1 MNNITPLEIS
11 KLNSIFI
18 PAPRQLSTKRFTQ
31 LIKRYLPKANIVLGI
46 SSENYVL
53 GFEGQPQFKM
63 LKLSD
68 IEAIIEK
75 VDKSNSFHKIYT
87 FEYSQSK
94 LSHILKNI
102 NIRRV
107 LLVNGSWKY
116 TFHNSEAY
124 QVLVN
129 RNIDFKYISPFTD
142 EIEAKEY
149 EKIHQNKIQL
159 PDENSHFKDLEM
171 LALADKTATQSF
183 DYSFQMGA
191 CLGLRTGSDYKFITT
206 AFNQVIPYQTY
217 ALHHGNSREK
227 NHSLIHDT
235 NHYDTI
241 HAEMQILIKA
251 LSGSINLDRTSLFV
265 NLLPC
270 PNCARTLS
278 QTNIAEFVYLHD
290 HSSAYA
296 VDLLQKSGKIVRRL
310 VI

>member
-1 MNNITPLEIS
+1 MILLDILAYNTHYNALYTNLAVNEAFLDSAS
-11 KLNSIFI
+11 KRNSVVSKAKELGYVPRSYRCSKTLVNVLLNFNSN
-18 PAPRQLSTKRFTQ
+18 FTDSY
-31 LIKRYLPKANIVLGI
+31 IELPKYTRFYAKG
-46 SSENYVL
+46 E
-53 GFEGQPQFKM
+53 PQVYHFYTTK
-63 LKLSD
+63 S
-68 IEAIIEK
+68 AIAYK
-75 VDKSNSFHKIYT
+75 NGRT
-87 FEYSQSK
+87 F
-94 LSHILKNI
+94 
-102 NIRRV
+102 
-107 LLVNGSWKY
+107 
-116 TFHNSEAY
+116 
-124 QVLVN
+124 
-129 RNIDFKYISPFTD
+129 
-142 EIEAKEY
+142 
-149 EKIHQNKIQL
+149 
-159 PDENSHFKDLEM
+159 HFKDLEM